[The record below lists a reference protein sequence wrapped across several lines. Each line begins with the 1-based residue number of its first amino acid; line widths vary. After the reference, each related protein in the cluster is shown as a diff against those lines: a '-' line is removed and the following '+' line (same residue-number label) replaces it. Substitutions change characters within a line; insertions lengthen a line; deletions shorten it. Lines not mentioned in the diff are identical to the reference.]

1 METTHNLLPTGYA
14 KSLGQALS
22 TIALSQRGLSCFT
35 FVLYHPFALQCNSS
49 MKRENTKLSKA
60 RFHGISPFP
69 IFVFEYG
76 SLAIC
81 SILWFSH
88 CGLNYSFFIF

>member
-1 METTHNLLPTGYA
+1 METTYNLLSTGYA
-14 KSLGQALS
+14 KSQGQALS
-22 TIALSQRGLSCFT
+22 TIASSQRDLSCFT

-60 RFHGISPFP
+60 RFHGISLFP

-81 SILWFSH
+81 SICS
-88 CGLNYSFFIF
+88 SFIAVQL